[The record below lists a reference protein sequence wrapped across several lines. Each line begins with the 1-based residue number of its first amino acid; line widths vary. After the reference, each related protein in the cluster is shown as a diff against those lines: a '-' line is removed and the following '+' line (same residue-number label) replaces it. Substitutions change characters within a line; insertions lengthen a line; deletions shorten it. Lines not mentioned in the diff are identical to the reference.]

1 MKYLRLNRGRG
12 LEWAQLEGDQVV
24 PLTAAPWEPGA
35 NALPERLPLA
45 SVRLAAPAAP
55 TKAVCVGR
63 NYHEHAAEM
72 GSDVPREPLLFLKPP
87 SALLEPGGAIVYP
100 PQSRHLSYEGEL
112 AVVIGRRCRDA
123 APDQALDYVFGY
135 TCANDV
141 TARDLQKSDG
151 QWTRGKGFD
160 TFLPV
165 GPYLV
170 TGLNWEGLRIQT
182 RVSGETRQD
191 GNTGDMVFPVPYLV
205 SYISQVMT
213 LEPGDLILTGTP
225 PGVGSMNVEDVVEVE
240 VEGIGT
246 LQNRVRAK

>member
-1 MKYLRLNRGRG
+1 MARSGG
-12 LEWAQLEGDQVV
+12 LEWAQLDGDWAV
-24 PLTAAPWEPGA
+24 PLSAAPWEPGA
-35 NALPERLPLA
+35 HAAAARVPLA
-45 SVRLAAPAAP
+45 SVRLAAPAVP
-55 TKAVCVGR
+55 TKVVCVGR
-63 NYHEHAAEM
+63 NYREHAAEM
-72 GSDVPREPLLFLKPP
+72 GSDVPVEPLLFLKPP
-87 SALLEPGGAIVYP
+87 SALLEPGGAIVFP

-112 AVVIGRRCRDA
+112 AVVMGRRCRDA
-123 APDQALDYVFGY
+123 APDEALDYVFGY

-141 TARDLQKSDG
+141 TARDLQKADG

-160 TFLPV
+160 TFLPL

-170 TGLNWEGLRIQT
+170 TGLPWEGLRVRT

-191 GNTGDMVFPVPYLV
+191 GNTRDMVFSVPYLI

-225 PGVGSMNVEDVVEVE
+225 PGVGSMGVEDTVEVE